1 MENYGFMSD
10 EKRRKY
16 SNLKSKTNQN
26 PIFIL
31 HSWFSE
37 AMEILVIK
45 IPIDNHWIMNF
56 PCEKCLR
63 RIFGVGVVSTSSEDN
78 SHPSLLPNSWN
89 SNKKSDKEKY

>member
-1 MENYGFMSD
+1 MKKDGNIQIW
-10 EKRRKY
+10 
-16 SNLKSKTNQN
+16 NLKQIKIQ
-26 PIFIL
+26 FLFL

-56 PCEKCLR
+56 PVEKCLR
-63 RIFGVGVVSTSSEDN
+63 RMFGVGVVSTSSEDN